1 MKALR
6 LRHMLAAAAIGL
18 LAGHSAQALTITG
31 GFSGSWYDPAT
42 NGQGFNI
49 EVIAGASGSEVVVY
63 WYGFDASGNPVWAV
77 GVGSV
82 EGNSV
87 SAQLMRPVGISKA
100 SGFEDVADVTLS
112 FDDCENGDADFGS
125 GDEQVGTGSMDLVK
139 ITDVD
144 GTDCTGG
151 ISDNFDESD
160 EELEIRVELVDTG
173 VFPGAGGHAD
183 FEQRTDRTDFKVE
196 IEDLPDGIYD
206 LVVGG
211 EFRGSMEVVGGLEAE
226 IEFRSPVEPGKELLD
241 FDPRGQTIDV
251 ELDGLV
257 VLTADMPTEPT
268 AEDGAGDDDDD
279 DDDGID
285 GFEISVALINTGLA
299 PDAEGEA
306 EMEIRDD
313 RTEFEVEVEHLP
325 PGEYDLYVGR
335 VLRGHFPVTDETES
349 ELEFR
354 DPVDDGHL
362 PLDFDPRGEL
372 IEVMQNDAV
381 YLFAEFP
388 LEGDAIIDDDDDDA
402 DDDDADD
409 DDDDGDDDDDDGAD
423 DDDDDGD
430 DDDDDGDDDGDDDDD
445 DDDDDGDDDV

>member
-1 MKALR
+1 MTALR

-18 LAGHSAQALTITG
+18 LAGQSAQALTITG

-49 EVIAGASGSEVVVY
+49 EVISGASGSEVVIY

-87 SAQLMRPVGISKA
+87 SARLVRPLGISKT

-112 FDDCENGDADFGS
+112 FDDCENGNADFAS

-139 ITDVD
+139 ITDVE

-151 ISDNFDESD
+151 ISDNVSD
-160 EELEIRVELVDTG
+160 EDPEIEIRVQLSNTG
-173 VFPGAGGHAD
+173 VFPDGSGHAK
-183 FEQRTDRTDFKVE
+183 FEQVGDHTEFEVE

-206 LVVGG
+206 LYVGG
-211 EFRGSMEVVGGLEAE
+211 EFRGSLEVVGGFESE
-226 IEFRSPVEPGKELLD
+226 IEFRSPVEDGKLLLD
-241 FDPRGQTIDV
+241 FDPRGQTLDV
-251 ELDGLV
+251 ELDGVV

-268 AEDGAGDDDDD
+268 GDDGGGAGDDDDD
-279 DDDGID
+279 ADDGD
-285 GFEISVALINTGLA
+285 ESDEAGFGLKVELINTGLA

-325 PGEYDLYVGR
+325 PGEYDLYVGG
-335 VLRGHFPVTDETES
+335 VLRGTFPVTDETEW

-372 IEVMQNDAV
+372 IEVMQNDAI
-381 YLFAEFP
+381 YLFVVFP
-388 LEGDAIIDDDDDDA
+388 TELDAIDDCDKSGGDDCDGDDDCSKSGGDDCDDDDCDKDDDDCDDDDDS
-402 DDDDADD
+402 
-409 DDDDGDDDDDDGAD
+409 
-423 DDDDDGD
+423 
-430 DDDDDGDDDGDDDDD
+430 
-445 DDDDDGDDDV
+445 